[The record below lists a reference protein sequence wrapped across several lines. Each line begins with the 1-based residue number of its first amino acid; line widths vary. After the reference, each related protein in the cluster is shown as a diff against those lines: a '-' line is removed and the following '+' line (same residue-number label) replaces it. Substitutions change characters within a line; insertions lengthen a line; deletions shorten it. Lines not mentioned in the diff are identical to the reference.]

1 MNCLQYSYFKI
12 RLYLATLSERQ
23 GAPDLICPAFMPTTK
38 SAMKVSSVS
47 PDRCETITFH
57 PADCAR

>member
-1 MNCLQYSYFKI
+1 M
-12 RLYLATLSERQ
+12 RLYFATLSERQ
-23 GAPDLICPAFMPTTK
+23 GAPDLICPASIPTAK

-57 PADCAR
+57 PADLANLAL